1 MPVLPHIPPLSGLPD
16 LDEIKG
22 ELKNID
28 SDVFQSRSSSL
39 GGPQLE
45 IDCSVDHK
53 RDKPYIVLDK
63 LYSAMDKPYRTS
75 TIDDV
80 KRYSIVHKPSYNVD
94 NKLYSE
100 DNRPYSVS
108 NKLYS
113 VENEPYSIQNAACR
127 PNSCWPFSPQT
138 LSSAQGNETPQ
149 DNKTVTSPPIA
160 PLSGLPDLQEIK
172 GELKNIDSHVFQSR
186 SSSVGGPQLEIDC
199 SVDHKRDKPY
209 IVLDKLYS
217 AMDKPYRTST
227 IDDVKR
233 YSIVHKPSYNVD
245 NKLYSR
251 DNRPYSVSNKLYSV
265 ENEPYSI
272 QNTACRP
279 ISSRTADN
287 VVVFLGCLEGCME
300 YEGEYQKVGPQT
312 WR

>member
-1 MPVLPHIPPLSGLPD
+1 MPFLEKVVFVLPAQSVQPAQRNIFPSTVTSPPIAPLSRLPD
-16 LDEIKG
+16 LHKIKG

-28 SDVFQSRSSSL
+28 SDVFQSRSSSV

-45 IDCSVDHK
+45 INCSVDHK

-63 LYSAMDKPYRTS
+63 LYSAMDKPYS
-75 TIDDV
+75 
-80 KRYSIVHKPSYNVD
+80 
-94 NKLYSE
+94 
-100 DNRPYSVS
+100 
-108 NKLYS
+108 
-113 VENEPYSIQNAACR
+113 
-127 PNSCWPFSPQT
+127 
-138 LSSAQGNETPQ
+138 
-149 DNKTVTSPPIA
+149 
-160 PLSGLPDLQEIK
+160 
-172 GELKNIDSHVFQSR
+172 
-186 SSSVGGPQLEIDC
+186 
-199 SVDHKRDKPY
+199 
-209 IVLDKLYS
+209 
-217 AMDKPYRTST
+217 TST

-272 QNTACRP
+272 QNAACRP
-279 ISSRTADN
+279 NSCRPFSPQTFSFAQGNETPQNNKTPQVKETQKRSIYNPMWSGVTKDITKWTVDN
-287 VVVFLGCLEGCME
+287 VVVFLGCLEGWTE

>member
-1 MPVLPHIPPLSGLPD
+1 MPVLEKEVDFVLPAQSVQPAQRNLFPSTVTSPPIAPLSGLPD

-28 SDVFQSRSSSL
+28 SHVFQSRSSSV

-45 IDCSVDHK
+45 INCSVDHK
-53 RDKPYIVLDK
+53 RDKSYIVLDK
-63 LYSAMDKPYRTS
+63 LHSAMDKPYSTC

-94 NKLYSE
+94 KQLYSR

-127 PNSCWPFSPQT
+127 PNSSRPFSPQT
-138 LSSAQGNETPQ
+138 FSSAQGNETPQ
-149 DNKTVTSPPIA
+149 DNKTPQIKETQKRSIYNPMWSGVTKV
-160 PLSGLPDLQEIK
+160 LPEDITK
-172 GELKNIDSHVFQSR
+172 WTV
-186 SSSVGGPQLEIDC
+186 
-199 SVDHKRDKPY
+199 
-209 IVLDKLYS
+209 
-217 AMDKPYRTST
+217 
-227 IDDVKR
+227 
-233 YSIVHKPSYNVD
+233 
-245 NKLYSR
+245 
-251 DNRPYSVSNKLYSV
+251 
-265 ENEPYSI
+265 
-272 QNTACRP
+272 
-279 ISSRTADN
+279 DN
-287 VVVFLGCLEGCME
+287 VVVFLGCLEGCTE

>member
-1 MPVLPHIPPLSGLPD
+1 MKSHCDISGLPD

-28 SDVFQSRSSSL
+28 SHVFQSRSSSV

-45 IDCSVDHK
+45 INCSVDHK

-63 LYSAMDKPYRTS
+63 LYSAMDKPYNTS

-80 KRYSIVHKPSYNVD
+80 KRYSIVHKPSYNID
-94 NKLYSE
+94 NKLYSR

-127 PNSCWPFSPQT
+127 PNSSRPFSPQT
-138 LSSAQGNETPQ
+138 FSFAPQ
-149 DNKTVTSPPIA
+149 DNKTP
-160 PLSGLPDLQEIK
+160 QIK
-172 GELKNIDSHVFQSR
+172 E
-186 SSSVGGPQLEIDC
+186 
-199 SVDHKRDKPY
+199 
-209 IVLDKLYS
+209 
-217 AMDKPYRTST
+217 T
-227 IDDVKR
+227 
-233 YSIVHKPSYNVD
+233 
-245 NKLYSR
+245 
-251 DNRPYSVSNKLYSV
+251 
-265 ENEPYSI
+265 
-272 QNTACRP
+272 
-279 ISSRTADN
+279 N
-287 VVVFLGCLEGCME
+287 VVAFLRCLEGCTE

>member
-1 MPVLPHIPPLSGLPD
+1 MKSHCDISGLPD

-28 SDVFQSRSSSL
+28 SHVFQSRSSSV

-45 IDCSVDHK
+45 INCSVDHK

-63 LYSAMDKPYRTS
+63 LYSAMDKPYNTS

-94 NKLYSE
+94 KQLYSRDNRPYSVSNKLYSAMDKPYNTSTIDDVKRYSIVHKPSYNVDKQLYSR

-127 PNSCWPFSPQT
+127 PNSSRPFSPQT
-138 LSSAQGNETPQ
+138 FSFAQCNETPQ
-149 DNKTVTSPPIA
+149 DNKTP
-160 PLSGLPDLQEIK
+160 QIK
-172 GELKNIDSHVFQSR
+172 E
-186 SSSVGGPQLEIDC
+186 
-199 SVDHKRDKPY
+199 
-209 IVLDKLYS
+209 
-217 AMDKPYRTST
+217 T
-227 IDDVKR
+227 
-233 YSIVHKPSYNVD
+233 
-245 NKLYSR
+245 
-251 DNRPYSVSNKLYSV
+251 
-265 ENEPYSI
+265 
-272 QNTACRP
+272 
-279 ISSRTADN
+279 N
-287 VVVFLGCLEGCME
+287 VVAFLRCLEGCTE
-300 YEGEYQKVGPQT
+300 YEGEYQKVRPQT